1 MRAERALRP
10 AGLFPMET
18 SDKYREYAE
27 ECERL
32 AKQAKTAHH
41 RDILIEMAQAWR
53 QLADEAKTGPPT

>member
-1 MRAERALRP
+1 
-10 AGLFPMET
+10 MET

-41 RDILIEMAQAWR
+41 RAILIEMAEAWR
-53 QLADEAKTGPPT
+53 QLADEEANTGRST